1 MIIDY
6 LKKIKCV
13 KSYYAVFKLHNHIIF
28 NKINRM
34 ILQILVP
41 KVSIRTRSVKRD
53 TLVHIAMPVIHILR
67 YTDIKSL
74 DWVIRHVFLKKK

>member
-6 LKKIKCV
+6 FKKIKYV

-28 NKINRM
+28 KKINSM

-41 KVSIRTRSVKRD
+41 KVSIPTRSVKRD
-53 TLVHIAMPVIHILR
+53 TLVHTTMPLIHILR
-67 YTDIKSL
+67 YTETLTLKSL
-74 DWVIRHVFLKKK
+74 D

>member
-1 MIIDY
+1 MKYSVLKIIDY
-6 LKKIKCV
+6 FEKIKYV

-28 NKINRM
+28 NKINSM

-41 KVSIRTRSVKRD
+41 KVSIATRSVKSD
-53 TLVHIAMPVIHILR
+53 TLVHIAMTLIHILR

-74 DWVIRHVFLKKK
+74 D